1 MRIALKLLFAI
12 ILIIVAG
19 LVALPFVVDPN
30 DYKDEISTQVEKVT
44 GRNLTL
50 QGDIELSVFP
60 WIALELGPLSLSN
73 AEGFKAD
80 SFAKVEQAEIRIKLM
95 PLLKKQLEMDTVVL
109 DGLVLNLE
117 TNKEGQ
123 TNWEDLTQADEV
135 VEEQAKPS
143 EDKAG
148 PALAAV
154 SIAGVKLSNANILWS
169 DASQGVN
176 YQLRNLNLTTDP
188 LVPGEPTS
196 LDMAFDLISSKPEVK
211 AHVTLNS
218 DVMVDMEKQQYALT
232 DLNFTTIAQGK
243 ALPFSQ
249 ADLALEGDINADMAK
264 QLVTVSN
271 MVLTAKANNE
281 QQTIDAKLT
290 GQINSNLA
298 SQQTTI
304 DGLNL
309 TADITAPSLPGE
321 QAQLELTSN
330 VSANLDQQTV
340 TLSALRLKLQELLM
354 EGDIKANN
362 ILGDNPGFAGNV
374 HIQPF
379 NLRKLAND
387 MNIELPTM
395 ADNSTLEKV
404 ALSAELEGSTSS
416 VNAKQLDL
424 TLDQSKLTGQF
435 AVNNFTNPGFN
446 FNLKLDQI
454 DLDRYLPPVE
464 ESQAKPAGSPAS
476 AEAGGPSQLPL
487 DTLRQINAKG
497 SIDIGKMTASG
508 LTSENIH
515 VTINAENGLVKLTP
529 MRADLYQ
536 GQYNG
541 NVSLDARGDKL
552 KLAIDESVK
561 GVQAEPLLKDMTGEA
576 KITGTAN
583 ANAKLNGSGATVE
596 EIKQTLSGNGGFSF
610 TDGALK
616 GINIAEAIRKAK
628 AALSGQKL
636 PESDAPVQTDFST
649 LSGTFTANNGVI
661 DNQDLALKSPLLR
674 INGAGQASL
683 PRETI
688 DYNLK
693 VAVVGTI
700 SGQGGKELAELKGL
714 TIPVKITGT
723 FSNPKPSVDLAG
735 MVKDKAKEELKG
747 KAEEKLKEKLGDDLG
762 GLLGGA
768 LGTEADTEESAT
780 NAETEQTDASG
791 EETSAEEAPAE
802 EEKAPEKQLEDAVK
816 DKLKNFF

>member
-123 TNWEDLTQADEV
+123 TNWDDLTQADEV
-135 VEEQAKPS
+135 VEEKAQPS
-143 EDKAG
+143 QDKGG

-196 LDMAFDLISSKPEVK
+196 LDMAFDLISAKPEVK

-218 DVMVDMEKQQYALT
+218 EVMVDMEKQQYALT
-232 DLNFTTIAQGK
+232 DLSFTTIAQGK

-249 ADLALEGDINADMAK
+249 ADLALEGDINADMAQ
-264 QLVTVSN
+264 QLVTVSD
-271 MVLTAKANNE
+271 MVLSAKANNDK
-281 QQTIDAKLT
+281 QTIDAKLT
-290 GQINSNLA
+290 GKVNSNLA

-309 TADITAPSLPGE
+309 TADIQDPALPGE
-321 QAQLELTSN
+321 QAQLELSTN
-330 VSANLDQQTV
+330 VNANLEQQTV

-354 EGDIKANN
+354 EADIKASN
-362 ILGDNPGFAGNV
+362 IMNENPGFVGNIHV
-374 HIQPF
+374 QPF

-387 MNIELPTM
+387 MNIELPAM
-395 ADNSTLEKV
+395 ADKSTLENV
-404 ALSAELEGSTSS
+404 ELRAELEGSTAS
-416 VNAKQLDL
+416 VNAKDLSL

-435 AVNNFTNPGFN
+435 AVNNFSNPGFN

-464 ESQAKPAGSPAS
+464 EGEAKPAASPAS
-476 AEAGGPSQLPL
+476 HAAGGPSQLPL
-487 DTLRQINAKG
+487 ETLRQINAKG
-497 SIDIGKMTASG
+497 KIDIGKMTASG
-508 LTSENIH
+508 LTSQNIH

-583 ANAKLNGSGATVE
+583 ASAKLSGTGATVD
-596 EIKQTLSGNGGFSF
+596 EIKQTLSGSGGFSF

-616 GINIAEAIRKAK
+616 GINIADAIRKAK
-628 AALSGQKL
+628 AALSGQK
-636 PESDAPVQTDFST
+636 PAESDAPVQTDFST
-649 LSGTFTANNGVI
+649 LSGTFTANKGVI

-683 PRETI
+683 PKETI
-688 DYNLK
+688 DYSLK

-700 SGQGGKELAELKGL
+700 AGQGGKELAELKGL

-723 FSNPKPSVDLAG
+723 FNNPKPSVDLAS

-768 LGTEADTEESAT
+768 LGTKSDSEEPASES
-780 NAETEQTDASG
+780 ETGQTDSSG
-791 EETSAEEAPAE
+791 EETTTEEAPAE

>member
-19 LVALPFVVDPN
+19 LVALPFIVDPN

-117 TNKEGQ
+117 TNKQGQ
-123 TNWEDLTQADEV
+123 TNWDDLTQADEV
-135 VEEQAKPS
+135 VAEKAKPS
-143 EDKAG
+143 EEKAG

-196 LDMAFDLISSKPEVK
+196 LDMAFDLISAKPEVK

-218 DVMVDMEKQQYALT
+218 EVMVDMEKQQYALT
-232 DLNFTTIAQGK
+232 DLSFTTIAQGK
-243 ALPFSQ
+243 ALPFTQ
-249 ADLALEGDINADMAK
+249 ADLALEGDINADMAQ
-264 QLVTVSN
+264 QLVTISD
-271 MVLTAKANNE
+271 MALTAKANNE

-290 GQINSNLA
+290 GKINSNLG

-304 DGLNL
+304 DELNL
-309 TADITAPSLPGE
+309 TADITDPSLPGE
-321 QAQLELTSN
+321 QAQLELTTN
-330 VSANLDQQTV
+330 VSANLEQQTV
-340 TLSALRLKLQELLM
+340 TLTALRLSLQELLM
-354 EGDIKANN
+354 EADIKANN
-362 ILGDNPGFAGNV
+362 ILSDNPGFAGSV

-379 NLRKLAND
+379 NLRQLAED
-387 MNIELPTM
+387 MNVELPAM
-395 ADNSTLEKV
+395 ADNNTLEKIE
-404 ALSAELEGSTSS
+404 LRTELEGSTSS
-416 VNAKQLDL
+416 INAKQLDL

-435 AVNNFTNPGFN
+435 AVNNFSKPGFN
-446 FNLKLDQI
+446 FDLKLDQI

-464 ESQAKPAGSPAS
+464 ENQGKPAASPATAATGGSS
-476 AEAGGPSQLPL
+476 ALPL

-497 SIDIGKMTASG
+497 KIDIGKMTASG

-552 KLAIDESVK
+552 KLSIDESVK
-561 GVQAEPLLKDMTGEA
+561 EVQAEPLLKDMTGEA
-576 KITGTAN
+576 RITGTAN
-583 ANAKLNGSGATVE
+583 ANAKLSGSGATVE

-610 TDGALK
+610 SDGALK

-628 AALSGQKL
+628 AALAGQK
-636 PESDAPVQTDFST
+636 PAASDEPVQTDFSA

-683 PRETI
+683 PQETI
-688 DYNLK
+688 DYSLK

-700 SGQGGKELAELKGL
+700 AGQGGKELAELKGL
-714 TIPVKITGT
+714 SIPVKITGT
-723 FSNPKPSVDLAG
+723 FSNPKPTVDLAS
-735 MVKDKAKEELKG
+735 MVKDKAKQELKG

-768 LGTEADTEESAT
+768 LGSKSKTDDSAT
-780 NAETEQTDASG
+780 DGEAEKTESSDEQAGAET
-791 EETSAEEAPAE
+791 APAE
-802 EEKAPEKQLEDAVK
+802 EEKSPEKQLEDAVK

>member
-123 TNWEDLTQADEV
+123 TNWDDLTQADEV
-135 VEEQAKPS
+135 VEEKAQPS
-143 EDKAG
+143 QEKGG

-196 LDMAFDLISSKPEVK
+196 LDMAFDLISAKPEVK

-218 DVMVDMEKQQYALT
+218 EVMVDMEKQQYALT
-232 DLNFTTIAQGK
+232 DLSFTTIAQGK

-249 ADLALEGDINADMAK
+249 ADLALEGDINADMAQ
-264 QLVTVSN
+264 QLVTVSD
-271 MVLTAKANNE
+271 MVLTAKANNDK
-281 QQTIDAKLT
+281 QTIDAKLT
-290 GQINSNLA
+290 GKVNSNLA

-309 TADITAPSLPGE
+309 TADIQDPTLPGE
-321 QAQLELTSN
+321 QAQLELSTN
-330 VSANLDQQTV
+330 VNANLEQQTV

-354 EGDIKANN
+354 EADIKASN
-362 ILGDNPGFAGNV
+362 IMDENPGFAGNIHV
-374 HIQPF
+374 QPF
-379 NLRKLAND
+379 NLRKLANA
-387 MNIELPTM
+387 MNIELPAM
-395 ADNSTLEKV
+395 ADKSTLENV
-404 ALSAELEGSTSS
+404 ELRAELEGSTAS
-416 VNAKQLDL
+416 VNAKDLNL

-435 AVNNFTNPGFN
+435 AVNNFSNPGFN

-464 ESQAKPAGSPAS
+464 EGEAKPAASPAS
-476 AEAGGPSQLPL
+476 QAAGGSSQLPL
-487 DTLRQINAKG
+487 ETLRQINAKG
-497 SIDIGKMTASG
+497 KIDIGKMTASG
-508 LTSENIH
+508 LTSQNIH

-583 ANAKLNGSGATVE
+583 ASAKL
-596 EIKQTLSGNGGFSF
+596 
-610 TDGALK
+610 
-616 GINIAEAIRKAK
+616 
-628 AALSGQKL
+628 
-636 PESDAPVQTDFST
+636 
-649 LSGTFTANNGVI
+649 
-661 DNQDLALKSPLLR
+661 
-674 INGAGQASL
+674 
-683 PRETI
+683 
-688 DYNLK
+688 
-693 VAVVGTI
+693 
-700 SGQGGKELAELKGL
+700 
-714 TIPVKITGT
+714 
-723 FSNPKPSVDLAG
+723 
-735 MVKDKAKEELKG
+735 
-747 KAEEKLKEKLGDDLG
+747 
-762 GLLGGA
+762 
-768 LGTEADTEESAT
+768 
-780 NAETEQTDASG
+780 
-791 EETSAEEAPAE
+791 
-802 EEKAPEKQLEDAVK
+802 
-816 DKLKNFF
+816 

>member
-123 TNWEDLTQADEV
+123 TNWDDLTQADEV
-135 VEEQAKPS
+135 VEEKAQPS
-143 EDKAG
+143 QEKGG

-196 LDMAFDLISSKPEVK
+196 LDMAFDLISAKPEVK

-218 DVMVDMEKQQYALT
+218 EVMVDMEKQQYALT
-232 DLNFTTIAQGK
+232 DLSFTTIAQGK

-249 ADLALEGDINADMAK
+249 ADLALEGDINADMAQ
-264 QLVTVSN
+264 QLVTVSD
-271 MVLTAKANNE
+271 MVLTAKANNDK
-281 QQTIDAKLT
+281 QTIDAKLT
-290 GQINSNLA
+290 GKVNSNLA

-309 TADITAPSLPGE
+309 TADIQDPALPGE
-321 QAQLELTSN
+321 QAQLELSTN
-330 VSANLDQQTV
+330 VNANLEQQTV

-354 EGDIKANN
+354 EADIKASN
-362 ILGDNPGFAGNV
+362 IMDENPGFAGNIHV
-374 HIQPF
+374 QPF

-387 MNIELPTM
+387 MNIELPAM
-395 ADNSTLEKV
+395 ADKSTLENV
-404 ALSAELEGSTSS
+404 ELRAELEGSTAS
-416 VNAKQLDL
+416 VNAKDLNL

-435 AVNNFTNPGFN
+435 AVNNFNNPGFN

-464 ESQAKPAGSPAS
+464 EGEAKPAASPAS
-476 AEAGGPSQLPL
+476 QAAGGPSQLPL
-487 DTLRQINAKG
+487 ETLRQINAKG
-497 SIDIGKMTASG
+497 KIDIGKMTASG
-508 LTSENIH
+508 LTSQNIH

-552 KLAIDESVK
+552 NLAIDESVK

-583 ANAKLNGSGATVE
+583 ASAKLSGTGATVD
-596 EIKQTLSGNGGFSF
+596 EIKQTLSGSGGFSF

-616 GINIAEAIRKAK
+616 GINIADAIRKAK
-628 AALSGQKL
+628 AALSGQK
-636 PESDAPVQTDFST
+636 PAESDAPVQTDFST
-649 LSGTFTANNGVI
+649 LSGTFTANKGVI

-683 PRETI
+683 PKETI
-688 DYNLK
+688 DYSLK

-700 SGQGGKELAELKGL
+700 AGQGGKELAELKGL

-723 FSNPKPSVDLAG
+723 FNNPKPSVDLAS

-768 LGTEADTEESAT
+768 LGTKSDSEKPASES
-780 NAETEQTDASG
+780 ETGQTDSSG
-791 EETSAEEAPAE
+791 EETTAEEAPAE

>member
-19 LVALPFVVDPN
+19 LVALPFIVDPN

-135 VEEQAKPS
+135 VEQEAKPS

-148 PALAAV
+148 PALAAI

-196 LDMAFDLISSKPEVK
+196 LDMAFDLISAKPEVK

-232 DLNFTTIAQGK
+232 GLNFTTIAQGK

-264 QLVTVSN
+264 QLVTISD

-281 QQTIDAKLT
+281 QQSIDAKLT

-309 TADITAPSLPGE
+309 TADITDPALPGE
-321 QAQLELTSN
+321 KAQLELSSN
-330 VSANLDQQTV
+330 VTANLEQQTV
-340 TLSALRLKLQELLM
+340 TLSALRLKLEELLM
-354 EGDIKANN
+354 EADIKANN

-379 NLRKLAND
+379 NLRQLAND
-387 MNIELPTM
+387 MNIELPEM
-395 ADNSTLEKV
+395 ADNSTLENV
-404 ALSAELEGSTSS
+404 ELRAELEGSTSR

-435 AVNNFTNPGFN
+435 AVSNFSNPGFN
-446 FNLKLDQI
+446 FKLKLDQI

-464 ESQAKPAGSPAS
+464 EGDAKPAASPAT
-476 AEAGGPSQLPL
+476 AAAGGPSQLPL

-497 SIDIGKMTASG
+497 SIDIDKMTASG

-515 VTINAENGLVKLTP
+515 ITINAENGLVKLTP

-583 ANAKLNGSGATVE
+583 ASAKLNGSGATVE

-628 AALSGQKL
+628 AALSGQK
-636 PESDAPVQTDFST
+636 PAESDAPVQTDFST

-683 PRETI
+683 PKETI

-700 SGQGGKELAELKGL
+700 SGQGGKELTELKGL

-768 LGTEADTEESAT
+768 LGTKSDAEKSASD
-780 NAETEQTDASG
+780 AETEQTDSS
-791 EETSAEEAPAE
+791 EEQTGTEEAPAE